1 MGSSKSQCQV
11 RISWIEKKQVKPKE
25 ASGVEPG
32 TLGTP
37 RCRLPEPVPASCGLM
52 LREMAVFSVQ
62 LGLLCFSIVN
72 SLIHSWC
79 QNYIEFWN

>member
-32 TLGTP
+32 TLGAP
-37 RCRLPEPVPASCGLM
+37 RCRLPEPVSASCGIN
-52 LREMAVFSVQ
+52 A
-62 LGLLCFSIVN
+62 
-72 SLIHSWC
+72 
-79 QNYIEFWN
+79 